1 MEMKSV
7 EELDVFKLAH
17 ELALTTYSTTKL
29 FPREET
35 FSLVDQMRRA
45 AAERVPRV
53 TIFTN
58 FLLVIRGFFFRTAM
72 RSPLNSLY
80 NLHKAETQQLW
91 DGNGDKNR

>member
-1 MEMKSV
+1 M
-7 EELDVFKLAH
+7 
-17 ELALTTYSTTKL
+17 
-29 FPREET
+29 
-35 FSLVDQMRRA
+35 DQMRRA

-58 FLLVIRGFFFRTAM
+58 FLLVIRGVFFRTAM

-91 DGNGDKNR
+91 DGDGDKNSKGHFLLGLREAQAEGA